1 MNNRKNYQFMYLD
14 LAFFSIL
21 AMVSEWMANG
31 LLDTLGSSFYFS
43 FANVLCLISMIRWGI
58 PGIVTGLFGGIPEIL
73 FSGMTL
79 GGGMLYCVLAN
90 SFLGVPILIYG
101 NRRRDE
107 ISRCTWLLILYVFAA
122 HVCLAVGKGI
132 AITLL
137 TGAGNGFR
145 LYFGSGLLITV
156 IDVIICLVLRTRQGL
171 LADMQVYF
179 EKGEERTDEK
189 QQN

>member
-43 FANVLCLISMIRWGI
+43 FANVLCLIAMIRWGI
-58 PGIVTGLFGGIPEIL
+58 LGIVTGLFGGIPEIL

-79 GGGMLYCVLAN
+79 GGGILYCVLAN
-90 SFLGVPILIYG
+90 LFLGVPILIYG

-107 ISRCTWLLILYVFAA
+107 ISRCTWLLILYVFVA

-132 AITLL
+132 AIALL

-145 LYFGSGLLITV
+145 LYLGSDLLTMV
-156 IDVIICLVLRTRQGL
+156 IDVIICLVLRTRPGL
-171 LADMQVYF
+171 LADMRHY
-179 EKGEERTDEK
+179 DE
-189 QQN
+189 NPAAE